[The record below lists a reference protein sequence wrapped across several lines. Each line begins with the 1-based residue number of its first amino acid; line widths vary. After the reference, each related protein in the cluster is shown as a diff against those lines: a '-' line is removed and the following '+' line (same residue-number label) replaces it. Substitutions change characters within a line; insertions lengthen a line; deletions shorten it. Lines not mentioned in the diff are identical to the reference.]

1 MAGLFKIGDMMK
13 CRKCGKEI
21 PEGSLFCNMC
31 GTRQEP
37 ARRSGHRRGNGQGSI
52 YRRGKVWQVEAVL
65 SWENG
70 MRKRAT
76 KSGFKTKNDA
86 ANYLNDLINGRIE
99 IKKESRNLKYYYES
113 WSKADMPKL
122 SKSKQTAY
130 RIAWR
135 KLEAVQAIDIT
146 KLSIVMLRDLVG
158 EEAPTFYPARD
169 MKSLLSH
176 LFKLAIA
183 DQQVTVNMANYITL
197 PDLNETEQ
205 KPWTDDELKAIWE
218 AYEQEDVVAAY
229 LLLMIYTGMMPGE
242 LCQCRRSMIHLEE
255 RQIIGAGLKTDVR
268 KQTPIVIA
276 EFVVPVIE
284 RILTYTDDDP
294 ERRILY
300 TDRWGFYDAYHE
312 FTKRINIR
320 DLPMYSCRHTTATAL
335 AMGTDVAPSIIQKIM
350 RHAKFTTTQ
359 RYIHADTSDAL
370 GAINKLAP
378 KAR

>member
-1 MAGLFKIGDMMK
+1 
-13 CRKCGKEI
+13 
-21 PEGSLFCNMC
+21 
-31 GTRQEP
+31 
-37 ARRSGHRRGNGQGSI
+37 
-52 YRRGKVWQVEAVL
+52 
-65 SWENG
+65 
-70 MRKRAT
+70 
-76 KSGFKTKNDA
+76 
-86 ANYLNDLINGRIE
+86 
-99 IKKESRNLKYYYES
+99 
-113 WSKADMPKL
+113 
-122 SKSKQTAY
+122 
-130 RIAWR
+130 
-135 KLEAVQAIDIT
+135 
-146 KLSIVMLRDLVG
+146 MLRDLVG

-169 MKSLLSH
+169 MKRLLSH

-300 TDRWGFYDAYHE
+300 TDRWDFYDAYHE

>member
-13 CRKCGKEI
+13 CRKCGKQI

-37 ARRSGHRRGNGQGSI
+37 AKRSGHRRGNGQGSI
-52 YRRGKVWQVEAVL
+52 YRRGKVWQVEAIL
-65 SWENG
+65 GWENG
-70 MRKRAT
+70 TRKRTT

-99 IKKESRNLKYYYES
+99 ARKDVRSLKHYYDS
-113 WSKADMPKL
+113 WSKVDMPKL

-135 KLEAVQAIDIT
+135 KLEAVQTIDIT

-183 DQQVTVNMANYITL
+183 DQQVVVNMANYITL

-242 LCQCRRSMIHLEE
+242 LCKCKRGMVNLAE
-255 RQIIGAGLKTDVR
+255 RQIVGAGLKTDVR

-276 EFVVPVIE
+276 EFIVPVIE

-294 ERRILY
+294 EHKILY
-300 TDRWGFYDAYHE
+300 TGRWDFYDAYHE
-312 FTKRINIR
+312 FTKRISIR

-378 KAR
+378 KAQ